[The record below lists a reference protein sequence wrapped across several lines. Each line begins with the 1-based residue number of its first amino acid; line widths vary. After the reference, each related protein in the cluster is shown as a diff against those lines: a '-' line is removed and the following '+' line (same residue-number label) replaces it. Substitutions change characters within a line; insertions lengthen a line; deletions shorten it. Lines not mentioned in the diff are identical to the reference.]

1 MTKCKGVEDKW
12 EVHVRDLI
20 CKDLSGYSE
29 GTTYWEVLWGKSEE
43 GLVYELDSLCKK
55 LTYEGWQHTV
65 DMQGVRQ
72 MGWLKSTEVKC
83 LERLHGPDAR
93 IHEELTNARGD
104 CGDEQQMPFTLI
116 PLIFASVTSLV
127 RGEF

>member
-1 MTKCKGVEDKW
+1 MQ
-12 EVHVRDLI
+12 VRGLI

-72 MGWLKSTEVKC
+72 MG
-83 LERLHGPDAR
+83 
-93 IHEELTNARGD
+93 
-104 CGDEQQMPFTLI
+104 
-116 PLIFASVTSLV
+116 
-127 RGEF
+127 